1 MGSGLY
7 FTIAALFI
15 IVLVAIMFF
24 FKKHHNTVETKLYS
38 WLIITNLIGLI
49 IEFACTFASMIHESF
64 PIISNFILKLYLVY
78 IITWATVFAVYVF
91 TISNNKEYIE
101 KIKKTFLIIV
111 KVIYYLSVVSIFIL
125 PIELVIKNNFTIRY
139 TTGPSVSF
147 TYGLSTVIIVYMLY
161 NMLKNFKNLKS
172 KKYIPLFAFLVIGAF
187 CMYLQMLNPGLL
199 LMTSVETYIVLLMY
213 FTIENPDLNML
224 RELEYQKEQVETS
237 KNISSRVINTISD
250 SLSTSV
256 NKINS
261 FGHKKINY
269 DNADELKKSV
279 AEVQKFALEF
289 VNDISSLIE
298 LSKTQSEGFEVVN
311 TNYEPLQMLNE
322 IEDSL
327 NTKDKGI
334 SVSISKNSTVPAV
347 LYGDPTKIK
356 QCLLHLYNGI
366 LNISKVKDID
376 FNVTYLI
383 VGSLCRF
390 KVNAEVSSK
399 DLLEGYTKDLKDKII
414 DFEIIDRI
422 AKLLEG
428 KFTITQDNNNQIKL
442 ELTVDEK
449 YLEGYYVKEETKS
462 QINKKIDYIDL
473 SSKKVLIIDDDK
485 ERQSHLM
492 NLLSPYKIETIVSS
506 DYNSTKKECT
516 ENKFDLVIIDDIIPE
531 LDRIKNYLLIDDS
544 NGLLKVMDHIE
555 YDVPRVIMVTPNT
568 KNYEAKY
575 IEEGFDEVITKPVD
589 KYKID
594 EIIKSIVKD
603 KEQDM

>member
-1 MGSGLY
+1 MTSGNLLTIGSIFYSLM
-7 FTIAALFI
+7 LMI
-15 IVLVAIMFF
+15 IFF
-24 FKKHHNTVETKLYS
+24 GRKKIKTLENKIYS
-38 WLIITNLIGLI
+38 YLIITNFFGLLIAVACYYTVLNNDIIPYINYFVSRLYLI
-49 IEFACTFASMIHESF
+49 YLLAYILLFFYYLIVSLYTKNNEENKLSNTFKNILIAVFILLTVVIYVLPLNYHNTDAVYSYGPAANVVYIFATLCMSIWTILLVINRKKLRDKKML
-64 PIISNFILKLYLVY
+64 PIIVFIILS
-78 IITWATVFAVYVF
+78 ATV
-91 TISNNKEYIE
+91 
-101 KIKKTFLIIV
+101 
-111 KVIYYLSVVSIFIL
+111 
-125 PIELVIKNNFTIRY
+125 
-139 TTGPSVSF
+139 
-147 TYGLSTVIIVYMLY
+147 TVIQKI
-161 NMLKNFKNLKS
+161 
-172 KKYIPLFAFLVIGAF
+172 
-187 CMYLQMLNPGLL
+187 NPSLL
-199 LMTSVETYIVLLMY
+199 LMTSMETFVVVIMY

-327 NTKDKGI
+327 NAKDKRI

-366 LNISKVKDID
+366 LNISKVKNID
-376 FNVTYLI
+376 FKVTYLV

-399 DLLEGYTKDLKDKII
+399 DLLEEYTKDLKDKII

-428 KFTITQDNNNQIKL
+428 KFTIAEDDNNQIKF
-442 ELTVDEK
+442 ELTADEK

-473 SSKKVLIIDDDK
+473 SNKKVLIIDDDK

-589 KYKID
+589 KYKLD
-594 EIIKSIVKD
+594 EIIKCIVKD

>member
-1 MGSGLY
+1 MTSGNLLTIGSIFYSLM
-7 FTIAALFI
+7 LMI
-15 IVLVAIMFF
+15 IFF
-24 FKKHHNTVETKLYS
+24 GRKKIKTLENKIYS
-38 WLIITNLIGLI
+38 YLIITNFFGLLIAVACYYTVLNNDIIPYINYFVSRLYLI
-49 IEFACTFASMIHESF
+49 YLLAYILLFFYYLIVSLYTKNNEENKLSNTFKNILIAVFILLTVVIYVLPLNYHNTDAVYSYGPAANVVYIFATLCMSIWTILLVINRKKLRDKKML
-64 PIISNFILKLYLVY
+64 PIIVFIILS
-78 IITWATVFAVYVF
+78 ATV
-91 TISNNKEYIE
+91 
-101 KIKKTFLIIV
+101 
-111 KVIYYLSVVSIFIL
+111 
-125 PIELVIKNNFTIRY
+125 
-139 TTGPSVSF
+139 
-147 TYGLSTVIIVYMLY
+147 TVIQKI
-161 NMLKNFKNLKS
+161 
-172 KKYIPLFAFLVIGAF
+172 
-187 CMYLQMLNPGLL
+187 NPSLL
-199 LMTSVETYIVLLMY
+199 LMTSMETFVVVIMY

-327 NTKDKGI
+327 NAKDKRI

-366 LNISKVKDID
+366 LNISKVKNID
-376 FNVTYLI
+376 FKVTYLV

-399 DLLEGYTKDLKDKII
+399 DLLEEYTKDLKDKII

-428 KFTITQDNNNQIKL
+428 KFTIAEDDNNQIKF
-442 ELTVDEK
+442 ELTADEK

-492 NLLSPYKIETIVSS
+492 NLLSPYKIETLVSS
-506 DYNSTKKECT
+506 DYNSTKKECI

>member
-1 MGSGLY
+1 MTSGNLLTIGSIFYSLM
-7 FTIAALFI
+7 LMI
-15 IVLVAIMFF
+15 IFF
-24 FKKHHNTVETKLYS
+24 GRKKIKTLENKIYS
-38 WLIITNLIGLI
+38 YLIITNFFGLLIAVACYYTVLNNDIIPYINYFVSRLYLI
-49 IEFACTFASMIHESF
+49 YLLAYILLFFYYLIVSLYTKNNEENKLSNTFKNILIVVFILLTVVIYVLPLNYNNTDAVYSYGPAANVVYIFATLCMSIWTILLVINRKKLKDKKML
-64 PIISNFILKLYLVY
+64 PIILFIILS
-78 IITWATVFAVYVF
+78 ATV
-91 TISNNKEYIE
+91 
-101 KIKKTFLIIV
+101 
-111 KVIYYLSVVSIFIL
+111 
-125 PIELVIKNNFTIRY
+125 
-139 TTGPSVSF
+139 
-147 TYGLSTVIIVYMLY
+147 TVIQKI
-161 NMLKNFKNLKS
+161 
-172 KKYIPLFAFLVIGAF
+172 
-187 CMYLQMLNPGLL
+187 NPSLL
-199 LMTSVETYIVLLMY
+199 LMTSMETFVVVIMY

-224 RELEYQKEQVETS
+224 RELEYQKEQVENS

-327 NTKDKGI
+327 NAKDKGI
-334 SVSISKNSTVPAV
+334 CVSISKNSPIPAV

-366 LNISKVKDID
+366 LNISKVKNID
-376 FNVTYLI
+376 FNVTYLV

-399 DLLEGYTKDLKDKII
+399 DLLEEYTKDLKDKIV

-428 KFTITQDNNNQIKL
+428 KFTITQDDNNQIKL

-462 QINKKIDYIDL
+462 QINKMIDYIDL

-485 ERQSHLM
+485 ERQNHLM

-568 KNYEAKY
+568 KNYETKY

-594 EIIKSIVKD
+594 EIIKSIAKD